1 MTISRTSLTKSE
13 KEDLIDKYESR
24 LGEYLVQLTK
34 REMNTAQ
41 TRQVSLYLHTINNFE
56 RIGDHASYIA
66 HMSNEMHE
74 NHTQFS
80 EEAWGE
86 LNVAMEAV
94 REVINITYDAFLNDD
109 KEEAQRITP
118 LGMVIGRL
126 CDELKMHHVARMSKG
141 GCGLEEG
148 ASLYRPSEQL
158 QSYRIPLCKCN
169 GGIA

>member
-1 MTISRTSLTKSE
+1 
-13 KEDLIDKYESR
+13 
-24 LGEYLVQLTK
+24 
-34 REMNTAQ
+34 
-41 TRQVSLYLHTINNFE
+41 
-56 RIGDHASYIA
+56 
-66 HMSNEMHE
+66 MHE

-80 EEAWGE
+80 EEAWDE

-148 ASLYRPSEQL
+148 AVFTDLLNSFNRIASHCASAMVALLKGDEMDTDIHIHDSKIYPTDNWEYYSYLNEYNQKYDIKSKSE
-158 QSYRIPLCKCN
+158 SHIRSMEPEEVE
-169 GGIA
+169 